1 MAKRKKYLILLVIFS
16 LIILTA
22 SLFLSEKN
30 NHFIVFFSGAG
41 MKIPVTE
48 IANDFTHQTGIGVDV
63 HFEGSAVLRQYIE
76 TYGDVDVFMSGDKKN
91 MDISVEKGFVKE
103 HAFIAWHIPSILI
116 PPENRDKIRGLN
128 DLAKKGIRLVMSNPA
143 QASLGK
149 LVNDMLLRHPRGRE
163 ILNNVVVY
171 GSDSQDDLRLFRDL
185 HKRKGADAVIEWNV
199 MAYVPEGK
207 GLLVV
212 PFEKEYE
219 IRDPLLV
226 ALLRT
231 SKNPELSKKFYDYFK
246 TEGIKVF
253 KKHGYN
259 IEAGR

>member
-1 MAKRKKYLILLVIFS
+1 
-16 LIILTA
+16 
-22 SLFLSEKN
+22 
-30 NHFIVFFSGAG
+30 
-41 MKIPVTE
+41 
-48 IANDFTHQTGIGVDV
+48 
-63 HFEGSAVLRQYIE
+63 
-76 TYGDVDVFMSGDKKN
+76 
-91 MDISVEKGFVKE
+91 
-103 HAFIAWHIPSILI
+103 
-116 PPENRDKIRGLN
+116 
-128 DLAKKGIRLVMSNPA
+128 
-143 QASLGK
+143 
-149 LVNDMLLRHPRGRE
+149 MLLRHPRGRE

-207 GLLVV
+207 GLLVA

-219 IRDPLLV
+219 IRDPLMV